1 MLQTVSASVL
11 LQQLLSG
18 LKACADYE
26 IRISAVTPSGLT
38 SEKANISFTT
48 SEDTPSAPRALTHIT
63 VTVDQIELHW
73 FAPLVIVIYL
83 ASPKDS
89 VIMKIQTVVC
99 CFPFLQILYC
109 LSCPADKSP
118 VC

>member
-83 ASPKDS
+83 ASPKD
-89 VIMKIQTVVC
+89 TV
-99 CFPFLQILYC
+99 
-109 LSCPADKSP
+109 SS
-118 VC
+118 